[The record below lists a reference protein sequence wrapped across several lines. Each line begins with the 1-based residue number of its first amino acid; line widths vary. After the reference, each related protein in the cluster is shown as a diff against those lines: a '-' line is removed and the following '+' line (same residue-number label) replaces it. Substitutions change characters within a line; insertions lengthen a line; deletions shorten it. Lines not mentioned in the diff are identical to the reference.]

1 MSHSKKKG
9 IFLKTLSI
17 LYVEDDVEA
26 RKQLGHFLEHRVK
39 MLFTA
44 ENGAAGLNVFQ
55 KEHPDIVITDI
66 QMPVMDGLTM
76 AHEIRKQ
83 DKTTPIIVTT
93 AFEQTDYLM
102 RAINIGVDKYVA
114 KPVCTDRMLTA
125 VLECAHSL
133 RSERQVKLGA
143 MVFNG
148 SQEAIVITDPSSII
162 ISVNP
167 AFTQITGYT
176 EEEAVGHTPKLIASG
191 KQNRAFYHNMWRQI
205 QAKGHWQGLLW
216 NKRKDGTVFPSWLS
230 ISTLTDAHGRVT
242 QRIGIFSDTSEQL
255 HLEEQLRH
263 AQKMD
268 AIGQFAGGVAHD
280 FNNILMVIIGYCDIL
295 KLSMEDD
302 NPLRIDVD
310 QISIAANRATT
321 LTGGL
326 LAFGRKQ
333 IMSPKTTDLNQLVSD
348 SSKFLRRVIGEDI
361 FLKTIFREKSIHV
374 CVDNGQI
381 MQVMMNLAA
390 NARDAMGKGGLL
402 SIETSV
408 IDIDESFVHTHG
420 YGAPGKYALLSVSD
434 TGRGMDDITRQKI
447 FEPFF
452 TTKKTGKGTGL
463 GMSIVYGI
471 IKQHNGY
478 ISVYSEPE
486 KGSTFRLYFPVVSE
500 KPLLSEETAARPI
513 PGGSETILVVEDDP
527 DVRKFEISIL
537 EQFGYTIIAAEDGQD
552 AVTRFTAHQKDIALV
567 ITDIIMPKKGGRQAY
582 DEIRKLRPDIKA
594 LFTSGYPVEI
604 VRSRGEITPETEI
617 IAKPVSTS
625 ELLRKIREILDSK
638 KDSSIL

>member
-1 MSHSKKKG
+1 MSHSQNKE
-9 IFLKTLSI
+9 IFLKTLTI
-17 LYVEDDVEA
+17 LYVEDDAEA
-26 RKQLGHFLEHRVK
+26 RNQLGHFLERRIK
-39 MLFTA
+39 TLFSA

-83 DKTTPIIVTT
+83 DKTTPIIVIT

-114 KPVCTDRMLTA
+114 KPICTDQVMTA
-125 VLECAHSL
+125 VLECARSL
-133 RSERQVKLGA
+133 RSDRQVKLGA
-143 MVFNG
+143 IVFNG
-148 SQEAIVITDPSSII
+148 TQEAIVITDPSNII

-216 NKRKDGTVFPSWLS
+216 NKRKDGTIFPSWLS
-230 ISTLTDAHGRVT
+230 ISTLMDTHGRVA

-295 KLSMEDD
+295 KLSMKED
-302 NPLRIDVD
+302 NPLHINVE
-310 QISIAANRATT
+310 QISLAAYRAAT
-321 LTGGL
+321 LTSSL

-333 IMSPKTTDLNQLVSD
+333 IMTPKTTDLNQLIAD
-348 SSKFLRRVIGEDI
+348 SSKFLRRVLGEDI
-361 FLKTIFREKSIHV
+361 CFKTTFREKTINV
-374 CVDNGQI
+374 CVDNGQV
-381 MQVMMNLAA
+381 MQVMMNLTA
-390 NARDAMGKGGLL
+390 NARDAMEKGGLL

-408 IDIDESFVHTHG
+408 IDIDEAFVQTHG

-478 ISVYSEPE
+478 ISVYSEPG
-486 KGSTFRLYFPVVSE
+486 KGTSFRLYFPVVAES
-500 KPLLSEETAARPI
+500 PLSPEEALVLPI

-537 EQFGYTIIAAEDGQD
+537 EKHGYTVIAAEDGQD
-552 AVTRFTAHQKDIALV
+552 AVAKFTVHQKDIALV
-567 ITDIIMPKKGGRQAY
+567 ITDIIMPQKSGRQAY

-617 IAKPVSTS
+617 IAKPVSAP
-625 ELLRKIREILDSK
+625 ELLRRIRELLDSK
-638 KDSSIL
+638 KDFSIS

>member
-1 MSHSKKKG
+1 MSHNKKKG
-9 IFLKTLSI
+9 IFLKTLTI
-17 LYVEDDVEA
+17 LYVEDDAEA

-93 AFEQTDYLM
+93 AFEQTEYLM

-125 VLECAHSL
+125 VLECARSL

-148 SQEAIVITDPSSII
+148 TQEAIVITDPSNII

-242 QRIGIFSDTSEQL
+242 QRVGIFSDTSEQL

-268 AIGQFAGGVAHD
+268 AIGQFASGVAHD

-295 KLSMEDD
+295 KLSLEDD

-310 QISIAANRATT
+310 HISIAANRATT

-333 IMSPKTTDLNQLVSD
+333 TMSPKTTDLNQLVSD

-361 FLKTIFREKSIHV
+361 FLKTTFRGESIHV

-408 IDIDESFVHTHG
+408 IDIDETFVHTHG

-434 TGRGMDDITRQKI
+434 TGRGMDDTTRQKI

-486 KGSTFRLYFPVVSE
+486 KGSTFRLYFPIVSE
-500 KPLLSEETAARPI
+500 KPLLPEETAVQPI

-527 DVRKFEISIL
+527 DVRKFEISL
-537 EQFGYTIIAAEDGQD
+537 LKQFGYTIIAAEDGED

-567 ITDIIMPKKGGRQAY
+567 ITDIIMPKKGGRQTY

-617 IAKPVSTS
+617 IAKPVSAP
-625 ELLRKIREILDSK
+625 ELLHKIRELLDGK
-638 KDSSIL
+638 KDSSIS

>member
-1 MSHSKKKG
+1 MSHSKKKR
-9 IFLKTLSI
+9 IFLKTLTI
-17 LYVEDDVEA
+17 LYVEDDAEA

-39 MLFTA
+39 TLFTA

-125 VLECAHSL
+125 VLECARSL

-500 KPLLSEETAARPI
+500 KPLLSEEIVAQPI

-617 IAKPVSTS
+617 IAKPVSAS
-625 ELLRKIREILDSK
+625 ELLHKIREILDSK
-638 KDSSIL
+638 